1 MSSPSLPAL
10 SASPGDSPALT
21 VLAPLLIERAALAG
35 ALPANAQVLHTGMGP
50 EKSQRLDLPPGT
62 DPVVITGVAGGL
74 HPDLQPGDLLVATEI
89 RGDGPPIPVPSAQ
102 LLAGALRRLGLR
114 VHLGPLHSSA
124 TVVRGPDRQS
134 FGDAWAVD
142 MESAWLARRI
152 QASSAPSIPRWSS
165 PPSRP
170 SSLVRPF
177 AVVRAIADTTEKPLL
192 SPGTPLRSF
201 QALRT
206 LRRAAPALTAWA
218 AVAGVPREVVLAAPR
233 SFCAGVERAIE
244 IVDRCLEQFGAPVYV
259 RRQIVHNTQVVREL
273 TEKGAVFVQEA
284 DEVPEGEV
292 LVLAAHG
299 VAPSV
304 RKQAAERNLTVVDGT
319 CPLVSKVHAE
329 VRRFAQRGETVFLV
343 GHSDHEEVE
352 GTFGEAPENVVVV
365 ATEDEARAA
374 TVANPDH
381 VSYVTQTTLSRQDTS
396 PVIKAL
402 AERFPRLA
410 APPTEDVC
418 FATTNRQAAV
428 TAIAHQVDLVIV
440 VGSAN
445 SSNSRRLVEV
455 AETAGTRARLIDD
468 PTELDLTDLAGV
480 HRIGVTAGASAP
492 PDLVDA
498 LITNLSGLGPVSQRE
513 HRVTDETVTFSLPP
527 GVS

>member
-1 MSSPSLPAL
+1 MSSPPSP
-10 SASPGDSPALT
+10 SSPGGVGRSTDAGSRSGPDPALT
-21 VLAPLLIERAALAG
+21 VLTPLLIERAALAW
-35 ALPANAQVLHTGMGP
+35 ALPGNTRVIHTGMGP
-50 EKSQRLDLPPGT
+50 EKSQRLDPPPGT
-62 DPVVITGVAGGL
+62 GPVVITGVAGGL
-74 HPDLQPGDLLVATEI
+74 RADLQPGDLLVATEI
-89 RGDGPPIPVPSAQ
+89 RGDGPAIPVPSAH

-114 VHLGPLHSSA
+114 VHLGPLHSSPA
-124 TVVRGPDRQS
+124 VVHAADRDG
-134 FGDAWAVD
+134 FGDALAVD

-152 QASSAPSIPRWSS
+152 QG
-165 PPSRP
+165 
-170 SSLVRPF
+170 RPF
-177 AVVRAIADTTEKPLL
+177 AVLRAIADTTDKPLL
-192 SPGTPLRSF
+192 RPGTPVRSF
-201 QALRT
+201 QALRA
-206 LRRAAPALTAWA
+206 LRHATPALTAWA

-365 ATEDEARAA
+365 ATEDDVRLAS
-374 TVANPDH
+374 VADPDQ

-402 AERFPRLA
+402 SERFPRLK
-410 APPTEDVC
+410 APPTEDIC
-418 FATTNRQAAV
+418 YATTNRQAAV

-455 AETAGTRARLIDD
+455 AQAAGTRARLIDD
-468 PTELDLTDLAGV
+468 PPALDLTDLAGV

-498 LITNLSGLGPVSQRE
+498 LITNLSGLGPVSPRE